1 MPGISVDFDYSPG
14 PPSNNIAQRHVRR
27 AGSHH
32 FEFGDASCKT
42 FIIPQAAHV
51 SAPAA
56 VRTRSRTRFVILALL
71 AVGTMINYLDRT
83 VLGIAAPTMTKE
95 LGIDAAV
102 MGIVFSAFSWTYA
115 LAQIP
120 GGIFLDRFGS
130 KVTYFLALTF
140 WSIFTLLQGFAVGLK
155 SLLLFRFGLG
165 VSEAPCFPVNSRV
178 VATWFPQQERARAT
192 GIYTVG
198 EYLGLACFAPA
209 LFWIMGNFGWRALFI
224 VVGVVGI
231 VFGIVWWL
239 FYREPHDSKTVNQAE
254 LDYIAAGGGLE
265 PAGGQQ
271 TLAFSWSNVGKLL
284 KRRQIAGACLGQFA
298 GNTTLVFFLTWFP
311 TYLATERHMG
321 WLKVGFFAVMPF
333 LAAAVG
339 VMFGGWVSDLLL
351 KRTGSA
357 NIARKLPI
365 IFGLLG
371 ASTIISANYVSSDAL
386 VITIL
391 SIAFFGQGMV
401 GLGWTLI
408 SDIAPKNLMG
418 LTGGI
423 FNFCAN
429 LAGIV
434 TPLVIGLIVAKTG
447 SFFYALSYVGAA
459 ALVGALSYMFIV
471 GDVRRVELAD

>member
-1 MPGISVDFDYSPG
+1 MQDVHHSP
-14 PPSNNIAQRHVRR
+14 AVQ
-27 AGSHH
+27 AG
-32 FEFGDASCKT
+32 
-42 FIIPQAAHV
+42 
-51 SAPAA
+51 AA
-56 VRTRSRTRFVILALL
+56 VRARSRTRFVILALL

-102 MGIVFSAFSWTYA
+102 MGLVFSAFSWTYA

-120 GGIFLDRFGS
+120 GGVFLDRFGS

-140 WSIFTLLQGFAVGLK
+140 WSLFTLLQGFAVGLK

-165 VSEAPCFPVNSRV
+165 ISEAPCFPVNSRV
-178 VATWFPQQERARAT
+178 VATWFPQHERARAT

-224 VVGVVGI
+224 AVGVLGI
-231 VFGIVWWL
+231 TFAIVWWL
-239 FYREPHDSKTVNQAE
+239 FYREPHESKTVNQAE

-271 TLAFSWSNVGKLL
+271 TLAFSWSNVGQLL

-365 IFGLLG
+365 IVGLLG
-371 ASTIISANYVSSDAL
+371 ASTIISANFVNSDAL

-408 SDIAPKNLMG
+408 SDVAPKNLMG

-434 TPLVIGLIVAKTG
+434 TPLVIGVIVAKTG
-447 SFFYALSYVGAA
+447 SFFYALAYVGAA
-459 ALVGALSYMFIV
+459 ALVGALSYVFIV
-471 GDVRRVELAD
+471 GDVRRVELTD